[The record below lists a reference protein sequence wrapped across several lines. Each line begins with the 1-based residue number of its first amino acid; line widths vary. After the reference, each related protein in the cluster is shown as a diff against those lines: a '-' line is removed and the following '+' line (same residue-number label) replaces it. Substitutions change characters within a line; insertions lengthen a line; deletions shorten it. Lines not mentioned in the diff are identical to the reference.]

1 MSVVNLLGTYTEY
14 ASSYDGADTLLRF
27 STGLATVIKEHLSDN
42 VQRSQLEALANALGG
57 GRAVFRLLGWFKTIN
72 GTLNPTNESDDV
84 LRTLAQFKTYS
95 MLAFFP
101 LDGLSLLASHKVVSG
116 INSGLYGKYA
126 CRCWLA
132 FVVFDL
138 LGNLYKLK
146 KLNDSKKD
154 DETIRRHRLVIAIR
168 LIGNFADL
176 TEAYTFSVE
185 RGPLGTLGIGLC
197 DLIAAFTGLYLNWP
211 RRT

>member
-126 CRCWLA
+126 
-132 FVVFDL
+132 
-138 LGNLYKLK
+138 
-146 KLNDSKKD
+146 
-154 DETIRRHRLVIAIR
+154 
-168 LIGNFADL
+168 
-176 TEAYTFSVE
+176 
-185 RGPLGTLGIGLC
+185 
-197 DLIAAFTGLYLNWP
+197 
-211 RRT
+211 